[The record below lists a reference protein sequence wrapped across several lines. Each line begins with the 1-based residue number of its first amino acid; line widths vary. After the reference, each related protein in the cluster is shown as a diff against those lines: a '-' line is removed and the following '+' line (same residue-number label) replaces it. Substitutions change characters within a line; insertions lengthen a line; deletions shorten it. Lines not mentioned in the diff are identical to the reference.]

1 MDSLSVF
8 FPAYNDE
15 GTIGKLVQE
24 AAALLPKLVGD
35 YEIIVVDD
43 CSPDNSGRIADALAK
58 KNKHI
63 RVIHHPENRGAGG
76 ALLTGYRS
84 ASKEYVFY
92 TDGDAQ
98 YNLQELREL
107 IPYLKQSNV
116 IVGYR
121 KRRQDPFIRILF
133 SRIYHILLFF
143 LFGLHLRDVDCSFK
157 LIRKSLIDQVDI
169 RAKTGFVDAELMWKL
184 KQMRQKI
191 IELPVT
197 HYPRPVGRTQF
208 FRFKAVYEMVM
219 EAIRIRFNLR

>member
-1 MDSLSVF
+1 MKSLSVF

-24 AAALLPKLVGD
+24 AAVLLPGIVDD

-43 CSPDNSGRIADALAK
+43 CSPDSSGRIADALAK

-63 RVIHHPENRGAGG
+63 RVIHHQENRGAGG

-98 YNLQELREL
+98 YNLQEVRNL
-107 IPYLKQSNV
+107 IPYLQKSDV

-121 KRRQDPFIRILF
+121 KKRQDPFIRILF

-157 LIRKSLIDQVDI
+157 LIRKSLIDQVNI
-169 RAKTGFVDAELMWKL
+169 RAKTGFVDAELMWRL
-184 KQMRQKI
+184 QQMRQRI

-208 FRFKAVYEMVM
+208 FRFTAVYGMVM
-219 EAIRIRFNLR
+219 EAIKIRFNIR